1 MYYGG
6 WAHPWT
12 VRKFFKEE
20 ITGNSGYKLHK
31 SCGRY
36 ELEENFFGDSG
47 LIKIQKLLEQTI
59 RFEMPYSDFKTLFV
73 RNDNSNIDIT
83 NNDDV
88 IYDNPPQKIGNTMSG
103 DWDLFDLLSE
113 DEYTYSKNDRNKG
126 YKKIR

>member
-1 MYYGG
+1 M
-6 WAHPWT
+6 
-12 VRKFFKEE
+12 
-20 ITGNSGYKLHK
+20 HK
-31 SCGRY
+31 SYGRY
-36 ELEENFFGDSG
+36 ELEENFFGDSW
-47 LIKIQKLLEQTI
+47 IDQNSKVT
-59 RFEMPYSDFKTLFV
+59 RTDYSFEMPYSDFKTLFV